1 MKIFIEVNSCELLV
15 MIFLFDEKLVE
26 DYTILNIVDYLI
38 VLKFGIERSTVVFTE
53 GLNVRNSSCICM
65 VSYC

>member
-1 MKIFIEVNSCELLV
+1 